1 MDECEFE
8 LTEQGLA
15 RGLSALTDLAS
26 ALTYAVEVLNSAR
39 LRESTEPMD
48 FYEQVRMYEIA
59 LIKRAL
65 RQCKGN
71 QSQAAR
77 LLKLKQT
84 TLHGKIKLYGIF
96 PSTLLY
102 ANSPKS
108 EESLSNSTF

>member
-1 MDECEFE
+1 MDEGELE

-26 ALTYAVEVLNSAR
+26 ALTYAVEVLHSAS
-39 LRESTEPMD
+39 LREPAEPMD

-77 LLKLKQT
+77 MLKLKQT
-84 TLHGKIKLYGIF
+84 TLHGKIKQYGIF
-96 PSTLLY
+96 PSTLVY
-102 ANSPKS
+102 ANSS
-108 EESLSNSTF
+108 RSNHHADSFT